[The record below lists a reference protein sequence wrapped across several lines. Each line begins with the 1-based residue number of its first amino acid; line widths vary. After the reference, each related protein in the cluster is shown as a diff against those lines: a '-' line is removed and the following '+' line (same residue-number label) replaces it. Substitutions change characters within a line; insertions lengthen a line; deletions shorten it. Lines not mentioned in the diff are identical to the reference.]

1 MSSDCFSA
9 KSVVQVKNLKK
20 KCEEKIAELEEWD
33 ALPQRANKNIFFFF
47 LTHAT
52 DFAEK
57 ERLLLAN
64 EIHYKFNWKRCSL

>member
-1 MSSDCFSA
+1 M

-20 KCEEKIAELEEWD
+20 KVKRKIAELEEWD
-33 ALPQRANKNIFFFF
+33 ALPQRANKNIFF

-64 EIHYKFNWKRCSL
+64 EIHYKFNWKGCSL

>member
-1 MSSDCFSA
+1 M

-20 KCEEKIAELEEWD
+20 KVKRKIAELEEWD
-33 ALPQRANKNIFFFF
+33 ALPLRANKNIFFFF